1 MNKQRLALWFA
12 PRFYW
17 ALGAIAALLAC
28 APGVPLFIPA
38 GVAASVVLC
47 ALLIADFA
55 RGPRAND
62 IAVTRRI
69 PDHIALRTPAIIAY
83 DVSNR
88 SRIDIRFYAVDAAVR
103 TLTFDAPASPARI
116 PAERRMTIERVATPV
131 SRGIDAFTAIY
142 AWYENDIGLLRRRA
156 FVDVAQEFRV
166 YPDLSAV
173 RRYGSLHVRNRLIEA
188 GIRRMRMRGGGTEF
202 ESLREFSN
210 GDAFR
215 AIDWKATARRGK
227 LMVAQHEIER
237 SQDVML
243 ALDCGRLM
251 TARVGDQRKLD
262 FAVTAALSLASIAS
276 LAHDRVGVAA
286 FAATMLAARAPRS
299 TAASIHALTKSISDI
314 EPRFEESD
322 YALAASYLR
331 AHLHRRSLVVL
342 FTDAIDPIAQ
352 STVLAEFASLAKR
365 HHVLCVFM
373 NDAAVENA
381 LSVPPTTI
389 DDAYGTTVAIE
400 LSHERAQAKRTLG
413 RLGIDVLDVPAPKLA
428 TATIEEYLRMKSRGA
443 F

>member
-1 MNKQRLALWFA
+1 MTNQRLPLWFA

-17 ALGAIAALLAC
+17 ALGAIATLLAC
-28 APGVPLFIPA
+28 APGIRLFIPIA
-38 GVAASVVLC
+38 VIASVILG
-47 ALLIADFA
+47 ALLIADAA
-55 RGPRAND
+55 RGPRARD
-62 IAVTRRI
+62 IAITRRI
-69 PDHIALRTPAIIAY
+69 PDHISLRSPATVAY
-83 DVSNR
+83 DVANR
-88 SRIDIRFYAVDAAVR
+88 SRVAVRLVVVDAPVR
-103 TLTFDAPASPARI
+103 TLAFGASVPPCEI
-116 PAERRMTIERVATPV
+116 PAEQRVTIERIATPH
-131 SRGIDAFTAIY
+131 SRGTDAFTTMY
-142 AWYENDIGLLRRRA
+142 AWYENGFGLLRRRA
-156 FVDVAQEFRV
+156 CASAPRDFRV

-173 RRYGSLHVRNRLIEA
+173 RRYGSLHIRNRLVEA
-188 GIRRMRMRGGGTEF
+188 GVRRMRLRGGGTEF
-202 ESLREFSN
+202 ESLREYSE

-227 LMVAQHEIER
+227 LMVAQHEVER

-251 TARVGDQRKLD
+251 TARVGAQRKLD
-262 FAVTAALSLASIAS
+262 YAITAALSLASIAS
-276 LAHDRVGVAA
+276 LAHDRVGVTA

-299 TAASIHALTKSISDI
+299 TAASIHALTNAISDI

-331 AHLHRRSLVVL
+331 SHLHRRSLIVL

-352 STVLAEFASLAKR
+352 STVLAELASLAKR

-381 LSVPPTTI
+381 LTSTPATI
-389 DDAYGTTVAIE
+389 DDAYGTAVAIE
-400 LSHERAQAKRTLG
+400 LSRERAQATRVLA

-428 TATIEEYLRMKSRGA
+428 TATIDEYLRIKSRGT